1 MTKTSPLAIYI
12 KKNKILRNA
21 FNQEGES
28 ILKATKTSFKE
39 IKDLNRKASYTEEQ
53 EDRTESSEKKTPH
66 IYSQMIFNKGVKNV
80 Q

>member
-39 IKDLNRKASYTEEQ
+39 IKDLNRKASYTEE
-53 EDRTESSEKKTPH
+53 
-66 IYSQMIFNKGVKNV
+66 
-80 Q
+80 